1 MKICVTSTGN
11 SLDSQIDPRF
21 GRCQYFIIVDSE
33 TMEYEA
39 IQNPNIASFG
49 GAGIQSGQLI
59 ASKGAEIVLTGNVG
73 PNAFATLQAAGLKI
87 ITGITGLVKD
97 VVQKYKKGELPSVA
111 GPTVPSHFG
120 IQQPQQADSTVNQQ
134 QFSKQKD
141 LEALKE
147 QAQSLKQQIEK
158 INKKIDE
165 INRKQKE

>member
-11 SLDSQIDPRF
+11 NLDSQIDPRF
-21 GRCQYFIIVDSE
+21 GRCQYFIIVESE

-73 PNAFATLQAAGLKI
+73 PNAFATLQAAGLKVF
-87 ITGITGLVKD
+87 TGITGLVKD
-97 VVQKYKKGELPSVA
+97 GVQKYKKGELPSVA

-120 IQQPQQADSTVNQQ
+120 IQESQQPAPTVNQQ
-134 QFSKQKD
+134 QVSTEED
-141 LEALKE
+141 LEMLKQQAL
-147 QAQSLKQQIEK
+147 SLKQEIEQ

-165 INRKQKE
+165 ITKKRKK